1 MIRHQLKNSSRN
13 LAVIALIGSM
23 ATLSGCK
30 EKPQPAPAPVPAAA
44 PAAVPAA
51 APAAAPVAA
60 PAAAPVAAPVAA
72 PAAANQVA
80 KPVQKPVSSSV
91 KLAPPPAGNQF
102 DFSNKKDPFK
112 PFVAVKMPAKQTPE
126 DVKKALISG
135 LPIHSFDVS
144 QFRLI
149 GIVTGAKENQAMVVD
164 PGGKGYVLKV
174 GMTIGK
180 NEGKVTTITTTGV
193 DVVEQF
199 KDDNGRVRKEVI
211 KITLPRKQ

>member
-1 MIRHQLKNSSRN
+1 MIKLQLKKSSSKV
-13 LAVIALIGSM
+13 AVIALCGAVTVM
-23 ATLSGCK
+23 SGCK
-30 EKPQPAPAPVPAAA
+30 EKQVNPAPLAA
-44 PAAVPAA
+44 PAI
-51 APAAAPVAA
+51 APAAAPVS
-60 PAAAPVAAPVAA
+60 
-72 PAAANQVA
+72 NQAV
-80 KPVQKPVSSSV
+80 KPVQKPVSSAV
-91 KLAPPPAGNQF
+91 KLAPPPAGSQF
-102 DFSNKKDPFK
+102 DFSNKKDPFR
-112 PFVAVKMPAKQTPE
+112 PFVFVKPVTKSTPE
-126 DVKKALISG
+126 DAKKTLISS

-180 NEGKVTTITTTGV
+180 NEGRVTTITTAGV